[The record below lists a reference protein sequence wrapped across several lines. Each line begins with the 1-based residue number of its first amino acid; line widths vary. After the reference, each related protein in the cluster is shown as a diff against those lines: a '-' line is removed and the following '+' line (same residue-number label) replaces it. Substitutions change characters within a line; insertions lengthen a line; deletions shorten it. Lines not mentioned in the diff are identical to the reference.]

1 MTALHHEERFDALI
15 KKLAT
20 SSHGSQELGALKAF
34 LANDLKKDREA
45 FLLPRL
51 AQAAVTWLDVKE
63 RIWPTPADQEKNQF
77 PFLQGDIIATTMV
90 LALGMAESSQRHN
103 LWLVLTPDCDCVRAK
118 FVRVAAVFPVYSGNK
133 ANPESSNRFGH
144 ALKLATTRIFPLPK
158 LAGDELVELRG
169 YFADLETPY
178 YITHADKGLA
188 TACASLTVTGWHLL
202 NALIQDKETR
212 AADMAEAVAIRR

>member
-90 LALGMAESSQRHN
+90 LALGMAESSQRQA
-103 LWLVLTPDCDCVRAK
+103 PPAK
-118 FVRVAAVFPVYSGNK
+118 
-133 ANPESSNRFGH
+133 
-144 ALKLATTRIFPLPK
+144 
-158 LAGDELVELRG
+158 
-169 YFADLETPY
+169 
-178 YITHADKGLA
+178 
-188 TACASLTVTGWHLL
+188 
-202 NALIQDKETR
+202 
-212 AADMAEAVAIRR
+212 